1 MDTNLFWLVALLCVL
16 CTVYMSVNWTPADM
30 SVCLFQL
37 VNHRTGIDEICLRV
51 RCEVLMV
58 VTEDF
63 WYMILCNLVNI
74 YWLFYPEDGGNM
86 FFWNVSKYPQWS
98 KFGPLKLRTLH
109 WLKIFGSSS
118 LLLSVISQKNRSLL
132 ESSLFCF
139 ADKQW
144 NKLMAALHCIYCCRY
159 IVMTCH
165 HSACASF
172 SFYLCSS
179 SVFFSLTFLLVGV
192 GRDSVVSVVT
202 RYGLDSSGD
211 RI

>member
-1 MDTNLFWLVALLCVL
+1 MVC
-16 CTVYMSVNWTPADM
+16 MSVNWTAGDM

-37 VNHRTGIDEICLRV
+37 VDHRTGIDEICLRV

-109 WLKIFGSSS
+109 WLKMFGSSS
-118 LLLSVISQKNRSLL
+118 LLVRCRIPASWS
-132 ESSLFCF
+132 
-139 ADKQW
+139 
-144 NKLMAALHCIYCCRY
+144 CRY
-159 IVMTCH
+159 SVLLINSATNWWQSGTVFILTDTLSWHATTMHVLHSHFTCVPVLY
-165 HSACASF
+165 F
-172 SFYLCSS
+172 S
-179 SVFFSLTFLLVGV
+179 V
-192 GRDSVVSVVT
+192 
-202 RYGLDSSGD
+202 
-211 RI
+211 